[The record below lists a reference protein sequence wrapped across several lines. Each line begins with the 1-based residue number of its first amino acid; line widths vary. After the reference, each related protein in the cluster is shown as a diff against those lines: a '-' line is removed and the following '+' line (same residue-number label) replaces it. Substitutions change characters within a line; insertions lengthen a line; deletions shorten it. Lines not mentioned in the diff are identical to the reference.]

1 MNWIMPNLWVFQK
14 ERNNPR
20 NILVRSETLDQ
31 KAIRVD
37 LRESIVGFDVFVTDD
52 KRIVNK

>member
-37 LRESIVGFDVFVTDD
+37 LRESIVGFGVFVTD
-52 KRIVNK
+52 ISEL